1 MKAILI
7 WSDGYSLNYT
17 IFDDKDDKTGFERA
31 QEQMFKE
38 YDERNASGAKADIEL
53 GACKATT
60 FCNYVADGADSCI
73 WQIIEFPDDNPL
85 PTAVTSYSDA
95 CETIGAMV
103 DVVEDFL
110 EEKGITK
117 EDIPND
123 EREDDPDAAIIY
135 GSDYD
140 ELADKFANI
149 IGISRNAED
158 YEN

>member
-1 MKAILI
+1 MKAMLI
-7 WSDGYSLNYT
+7 WSDGHSLNYT
-17 IFDDKDDKTGFERA
+17 IFEDKDNKTGFERA

-38 YDERNASGAKADIEL
+38 YDERDNDFEADPEC
-53 GACKATT
+53 GACKASN
-60 FCNYVADGADSCI
+60 FCSYEADGTDSCI
-73 WQIIEFPDDNPL
+73 WQIVEFLDDNPL
-85 PTAVTSYSDA
+85 QAAITSYSDA
-95 CETIGAMV
+95 CETLGVMA

-123 EREDDPDAAIIY
+123 ERENDPDAAIIY

>member
-1 MKAILI
+1 MRAMLI
-7 WSDGYSLNYT
+7 WSNGHSLHYT
-17 IFDDKDDKTGFERA
+17 IFEDKNGKTGLKRA
-31 QEQMFKE
+31 REQMHKE
-38 YDERNASGAKADIEL
+38 YDGRNTSGYKADIEL
-53 GACKATT
+53 ESCKAAS
-60 FCNYVADGADSCI
+60 FCNYEAEGADSCI
-73 WQIIEFPDDNPL
+73 WQIVEFPDDYPL
-85 PTAVTSYSDA
+85 PVAITSYSDA
-95 CETIGAMV
+95 CETLGVMV

-140 ELADKFANI
+140 ELADKFANF
-149 IGISRNAED
+149 IGISRNEED

>member
-1 MKAILI
+1 MKAMLI
-7 WSDGYSLNYT
+7 WSDGHSLNYT

-53 GACKATT
+53 GACKAAT
-60 FCNYVADGADSCI
+60 FCNYVADGADSYI
-73 WQIIEFPDDNPL
+73 WQIVEFPDDYPL
-85 PTAVTSYSDA
+85 LAAITSYSDA
-95 CETIGAMV
+95 CETLGVMV

-123 EREDDPDAAIIY
+123 KREDDPDAAIIY

>member
-1 MKAILI
+1 MKAMLI
-7 WSDGYSLNYT
+7 WSDGHSLHYT
-17 IFDDKDDKTGFERA
+17 IFEDKDGKTGFERA
-31 QEQMFKE
+31 QEQMNKE
-38 YDERNASGAKADIEL
+38 YDEKNTSGYKADIEL
-53 GACKATT
+53 GSCKAAS
-60 FCNYVADGADSCI
+60 FCNYEAEGADSCI
-73 WQIIEFPDDNPL
+73 WQIVELSDNNPL
-85 PTAVTSYSDA
+85 PAAIRSYSDV

-103 DVVEDFL
+103 DTVEDFL

-117 EDIPND
+117 NDIPNN